1 MRVRMLLS
9 VMVAL
14 GLGLVGYTT
23 LQAQVYAE
31 FQPAVKVGNRPYTPL
46 SGATVIDA
54 DLFVD
59 PATSNP
65 DRDNGYYVTL
75 LPFLFEFQG
84 FRYSRI
90 AINVNG
96 FVLLLRPA
104 ENPPLTGSN
113 DSHTSV
119 CE

>member
-54 DLFVD
+54 NSFVD
-59 PATSNP
+59 PATINLPTP
-65 DRDNGYYVTL
+65 DPDDGYYVTT
-75 LPFLFEFQG
+75 LPPSFLFEFQG
-84 FRYSRI
+84 FRYSLI

-104 ENPPLTGSN
+104 DKIP
-113 DSHTSV
+113 H
-119 CE
+119 